1 MTRVDWN
8 VVLWALQVV
17 LALAFIVAGA
27 GHAFDFDRASSRPRM
42 GWMTSVGRDRM
53 RIIGLLEVAGG
64 IGLIV
69 PALTGIAPWLT
80 AVAAAGLALLM
91 LAALLFHL
99 ARREYPA
106 SVVNALLGGLALVAA
121 GGRVLVAPF

>member
-1 MTRVDWN
+1 
-8 VVLWALQVV
+8 
-17 LALAFIVAGA
+17 
-27 GHAFDFDRASSRPRM
+27 
-42 GWMTSVGRDRM
+42 
-53 RIIGLLEVAGG
+53 
-64 IGLIV
+64 
-69 PALTGIAPWLT
+69 LTGIAPWLT

-106 SVVNALLGGLALVAA
+106 SAVNALLGGLAVVAA